1 MTSWKISGIRFSV
14 EYSWSINAYTLLLVS
29 LHLSVSPLLFPVSQN
44 TSAKHAVLF
53 LFSHYVSCL
62 LSHIHI
68 RPPTHK
74 HIHAVCPK
82 HFQTHDWVCGDIR
95 CICHASCLFKWND
108 SICHQK
114 RFCSNVVIAYY
125 ILCAV
130 HCHCSPFYL
139 GYECMQYASVNISNS
154 SMLHLHHV

>member
-1 MTSWKISGIRFSV
+1 MELDSQLSMHGALTNTHFYLFLCTS
-14 EYSWSINAYTLLLVS
+14 LS
-29 LHLSVSPLLFPVSQN
+29 LLLFPVSQN

-82 HFQTHDWVCGDIR
+82 HFQTHDCVCGDIR
-95 CICHASCLFKWND
+95 CICHASCIFKWND

-114 RFCSNVVIAYY
+114 RFCSECSNS
-125 ILCAV
+125 ILHTLCSTLPF
-130 HCHCSPFYL
+130 SPFYI